1 MRITAA
7 KISAVVT
14 VAAVAA
20 LGAQYA
26 SAAPSHVSTSSKSA
40 NPNVAPLRNLA
51 YQYSTATTH
60 GTGQVSFHIPNPPNG
75 VYAASFTANFFPQG
89 TPAAPVVFSCY
100 LTKNGAMR
108 AQSTAASTW
117 TSGFY
122 VGVNGGNMVKVDSSA
137 NDLEVGC
144 GPADGSAWQ
153 FGSKPVS
160 VTFTRL
166 DGLVNK
172 SLNKTLSK
180 GHLSAGVAGR

>member
-26 SAAPSHVSTSSKSA
+26 SAAPSHSTSSKSA

-51 YQYSTATTH
+51 YQYSTATTS
-60 GTGQVSFHIPNPPNG
+60 GSGQVSFHIPNPPNG
-75 VYAASFTANFFPQG
+75 VYAASFTANFFPAG
-89 TPAAPVVFSCY
+89 SPAAPVHFSCY
-100 LTKNGAMR
+100 LTKDGAMR
-108 AQSTAASTW
+108 AQSTADSTW
-117 TSGFY
+117 SSGFY
-122 VGVNGGNMVKVDSSA
+122 VGVNGANMIKVDSSA

-144 GPADGSAWQ
+144 GTDDNSAWQ
-153 FGSKPVS
+153 FGTKPVS

-172 SLNKTLSK
+172 SLDKTLQK
-180 GHLSAGVAGR
+180 GHLSAGVTGR